1 MDVQC
6 GDHGTCID
14 GLDTYTC
21 QCDPGFSGAL
31 CDTHPLSKIN
41 MNNISIVLNQR
52 VLNRWSKLSEQK
64 LSFFSKVKI

>member
-31 CDTHPLSKIN
+31 CDTHTLSKIN

>member
-31 CDTHPLSKIN
+31 CDTHTLSKIN
-41 MNNISIVLNQR
+41 MNNISIVLN
-52 VLNRWSKLSEQK
+52 
-64 LSFFSKVKI
+64 